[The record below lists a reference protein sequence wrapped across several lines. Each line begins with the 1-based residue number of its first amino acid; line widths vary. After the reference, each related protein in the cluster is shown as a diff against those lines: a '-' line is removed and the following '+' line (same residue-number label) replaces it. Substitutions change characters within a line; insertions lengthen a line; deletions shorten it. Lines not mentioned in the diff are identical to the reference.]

1 MQGQYTLLL
10 HDGPDDYVRLATALL
25 WDAELRGYFDLGGCM
40 GAHAADPPR
49 RITVYGPDMGGCGCT
64 FVRRLTEYDEGGD
77 PSFIEYRVATPDDPL
92 TVIAIDQ
99 GSRLVFYVG
108 N

>member
-10 HDGPDDYVRLATALL
+10 HNGPDDYVRLETTLL

-40 GAHAADPPR
+40 GAHAAHPPR
-49 RITVYGPDMGGCGCT
+49 RITVYGPGMAGCGCT
-64 FVRRLTEYDEGGD
+64 FVRRVTEFDEHGN
-77 PSFIEYRVATPDDPL
+77 PNCIEYRVGTSDDPL
-92 TVIAIDQ
+92 TLIIIDKQ
-99 GSRLVFYVG
+99 SRLVFCVG